1 MPPDA
6 FATDGEG
13 ATEGRMQRFVA
24 ALLTAKGALVEPVE
38 PEGLDV
44 LLPGS
49 VQGALELA
57 EVDRLGFGPVQ
68 PPGARR
74 VGLEGDWLDR
84 FGRLLGEQGRS
95 ARRVLVPEL
104 RSLGSPERLL
114 EQQLVLDNA
123 TYRLLGVQPAW
134 TRYLLLD
141 FRFSATS
148 DEKRD
153 GVLQLGINLGTG
165 ALPDAV
171 LARVLPE
178 LNAQA
183 DDPAGPGRGGAPAE
197 LERGPGAGAD
207 DPCAAAA
214 AGRSPGAV
222 RQRVATAVRA
232 GPGTAV
238 WLPQRPLPRSY
249 VPDR

>member
-6 FATDGEG
+6 LATDGEV
-13 ATEGRMQRFVA
+13 ATEGRMRRFVA

-38 PEGLDV
+38 PEALDV
-44 LLPGS
+44 LSPGP
-49 VQGALELA
+49 VQDALELA
-57 EVDRLGFGPVQ
+57 EVERLGFGPVQ

-74 VGLEGDWLDR
+74 MGLEGDWLDR

-114 EQQLVLDNA
+114 EHQLVLDNA
-123 TYRLLGVQPAW
+123 TYRLLGVKPAW

-183 DDPAGPGRGGAPAE
+183 DDPAGTRT
-197 LERGPGAGAD
+197 RR
-207 DPCAAAA
+207 
-214 AGRSPGAV
+214 RS
-222 RQRVATAVRA
+222 RRA
-232 GPGTAV
+232 GMWPGC
-238 WLPQRPLPRSY
+238 WS
-249 VPDR
+249 